1 MADNELSQAHSTTPH
16 VRVTHG
22 ARSDVGCRRK
32 LNEDSYI
39 ARFPLYLVADGMGG
53 HSGGNIASAEVIA
66 QMGAHIGSE
75 DFVTQEEL
83 NHALMETT
91 RALSELGMNEG
102 SPGST
107 MSGLVFSTHSGIP
120 CIRIFNIGDSR
131 TYALA
136 ENEFSQ
142 VTVDHSEF
150 QELKDSGA
158 LSEKDARD
166 YLHRNVLTKALG
178 AGFSPSIPIDH
189 FVAPIA
195 DGDRY
200 IICSDGVSGEVTD
213 ALIEMAARN
222 IADPQDLADELIN
235 MALRA
240 GGNDN
245 ATVIVV
251 DAHDVHPLWQARG
264 AGDTIRRDDARHQID
279 EKQADGQDIQESH
292 NAPEVDDADD
302 GDDTLP
308 GERVIHLRALAEYAS
323 QFQGSNTPEE
333 EEL

>member
-1 MADNELSQAHSTTPH
+1 MTPH

-22 ARSDVGCRRK
+22 AQSDVGCRRR
-32 LNEDSYI
+32 LNEDSYL

-53 HSGGNIASAEVIA
+53 HSGGNIASAEVVA
-66 QMGAHIGSE
+66 QMQAHIAP
-75 DFVTQEEL
+75 DAFVTQEEL
-83 NHALMETT
+83 SHALMETT
-91 RALSELGMNEG
+91 RVLSDLGMKAG

-107 MSGLVFSTHSGIP
+107 MSGLVFSTQFGIP

-131 TYALA
+131 TYALV

-158 LSEKDARD
+158 LSDIDARD
-166 YLHRNVLTKALG
+166 YGHRNVLTKALG

-189 FVAPIA
+189 FVAPIT

-200 IICSDGVSGEVTD
+200 IICSDGISGEVTD

-222 IADPQDLADELIN
+222 IVDPQELADELIA

-245 ATVIVV
+245 ATVVVV
-251 DAHDVHPLWQARG
+251 DAHDVWPLWESG
-264 AGDTIRRDDARHQID
+264 ATGDTLRRAKESREVHV
-279 EKQADGQDIQESH
+279 DIVKEA
-292 NAPEVDDADD
+292 NGDLDP
-302 GDDTLP
+302 DDTLP
-308 GERVIHLRALAEYAS
+308 GERVIHLRALAEHAS
-323 QFQGSNTPEE
+323 HSQGINPPEQE
-333 EEL
+333 AP

>member
-1 MADNELSQAHSTTPH
+1 MAEQTHAAQSATPH

-22 ARSDVGCRRK
+22 ALSDVGNRRR

-53 HSGGNIASAEVIA
+53 HSGGNIASAQVVA
-66 QMGAHIGSE
+66 QMDTLIAP
-75 DFVTQEEL
+75 DTFTTQEEL
-83 NHALMETT
+83 SHALKETT
-91 RALSELGMNEG
+91 RVLSDLGMNEG

-107 MSGLVFSTHSGIP
+107 MSGLVFSTQSGIP
-120 CIRIFNIGDSR
+120 CVRIFNIGDSR

-158 LSEKDARD
+158 LSDIDARD
-166 YLHRNVLTKALG
+166 YGHRNVLTKALG

-222 IADPQDLADELIN
+222 IADPQELADELIA

-245 ATVIVV
+245 ATVVVV
-251 DAHDVHPLWQARG
+251 DAHDVWPLWESG
-264 AGDTIRRDDARHQID
+264 ASGDTIRRASAAHEVPVDA
-279 EKQADGQDIQESH
+279 K
-292 NAPEVDDADD
+292 NADD
-302 GDDTLP
+302 TDRDPDDTLP
-308 GERVIHLRALAEYAS
+308 GECVIHLRALAAHS
-323 QFQGSNTPEE
+323 AQPQGSNTPEE

>member
-1 MADNELSQAHSTTPH
+1 MADETTPVEQSTTPR

-22 ARSDVGCRRK
+22 VLSDVGLRRR
-32 LNEDSYI
+32 LNEDSYV

-53 HSGGNIASAEVIA
+53 HSGGNIASAEVVA
-66 QMGAHIGSE
+66 QMQAHIPPDS
-75 DFVTQEEL
+75 FATQEEL
-83 NHALMETT
+83 SYALTETT
-91 RALSELGMNEG
+91 KVLSDLGMTDG

-107 MSGLVFSTHSGIP
+107 MSGLVFSTHRGIP
-120 CIRIFNIGDSR
+120 CIRVFNIGDSR

-136 ENEFSQ
+136 ENQFSQ
-142 VTVDHSEF
+142 ITVDHSEF
-150 QELKDSGA
+150 QELKDSGV
-158 LSEKDARD
+158 LSDIDARD
-166 YLHRNVLTKALG
+166 YGHRNVLTKALG

-222 IADPQDLADELIN
+222 IPDPQDLANELIA

-245 ATVIVV
+245 ATVVVV
-251 DAHDVHPLWQARG
+251 DAHDVWPQWEAG
-264 AGDTIRRDDARHQID
+264 TSGDTTRRNNDKRGISVHA
-279 EKQADGQDIQESH
+279 ATT
-292 NAPEVDDADD
+292 ADD
-302 GDDTLP
+302 DLDPDDTLP
-308 GERVIHLRALAEYAS
+308 GERVIHLRALAGQAFHS
-323 QFQGSNTPEE
+323 QESSPPEE